1 MPAKILVVDDES
13 IIRDLLYE
21 FLTSQGYTVL
31 LASSGEEALKFLS
44 DREIKL
50 ALVDLKL
57 PGLDGLE
64 LIQSIKKFKPSLPC
78 LLMTA
83 YPDKKS
89 LVRAR
94 KLGVSAYITKPFQ
107 LDQLLSLI
115 QKALK

>member
-13 IIRDLLYE
+13 LIRDLLYE
-21 FLTSQGYTVL
+21 FLTSQGYMVL
-31 LASSGEEALKFLS
+31 LASSTEEALKFLS

-57 PGLDGLE
+57 PDLDGLE
-64 LIQSIKKFKPSLPC
+64 LIQSIKKLKPSLPC

-83 YPDKKS
+83 YPDKES
-89 LVRAR
+89 LARAR

>member
-13 IIRDLLYE
+13 IIRDLLFE
-21 FLTSQGYTVL
+21 FLTGQGYKVL

-57 PGLDGLE
+57 PGLDGLQLVE
-64 LIQSIKKFKPSLPC
+64 KIKEVKGSLPC
-78 LLMTA
+78 ILMTA
-83 YPDKKS
+83 YPDKES
-89 LVRAR
+89 LARAR